1 MWRAYVSKRG
11 RTTNQSTKFQNS
23 KVTWL
28 TVLTGSFIK
37 PSCKLLKLFNKNLEK
52 FTIPG
57 LSKFSAL
64 SELRKFQKFSGLRK
78 FLNYL
83 DLANLEKIFNTRKE
97 LRKSQDKSRL
107 KEFSDVMG
115 HRMILSCI

>member
-1 MWRAYVSKRG
+1 MWREYVSKRG

-23 KVTWL
+23 KAIWL
-28 TVLTGSFIK
+28 TVLTGSYIK

-52 FTIPG
+52 FTISG
-57 LSKFSAL
+57 LSKISAL

-83 DLANLEKIFNTRKE
+83 DLANFNIAE
-97 LRKSQDKSRL
+97 LRKFATQGKT
-107 KEFSDVMG
+107 
-115 HRMILSCI
+115 